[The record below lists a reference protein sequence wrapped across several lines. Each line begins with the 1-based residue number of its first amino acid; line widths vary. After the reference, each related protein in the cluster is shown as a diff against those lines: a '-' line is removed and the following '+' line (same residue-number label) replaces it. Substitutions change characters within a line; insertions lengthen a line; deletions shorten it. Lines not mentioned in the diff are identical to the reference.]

1 MKRLTTLLLTL
12 IMALSLSAC
21 GGGEQKIEL
30 TTENI
35 TDYLTITV
43 DVTECKVN
51 EDSIN
56 ILGMSIPDISCN
68 AEIEISTIAQS
79 YVNF

>member
-1 MKRLTTLLLTL
+1 
-12 IMALSLSAC
+12 MALSLSAC

-51 EDSIN
+51 EGSIN
-56 ILGMSIPDISCN
+56 ILGMSIPDISGN
-68 AEIEISTIAQS
+68 A
-79 YVNF
+79 